1 MFLKHI
7 GLLYNILD
15 IGPGHQMHP
24 LILGCEFPKVQRS
37 RCETKNTTSERTA
50 KNHAIPVKIVSSTPM
65 MFHVGSLF
73 CESIPMPVLVVT
85 RGLKTY
91 VVPFSDCLF
100 FRSASL
106 HIC

>member
-1 MFLKHI
+1 MVVCFSSILAC
-7 GLLYNILD
+7 YILD

-73 CESIPMPVLVVT
+73 CESIPMPVLVVYNT
-85 RGLKTY
+85 R
-91 VVPFSDCLF
+91 FEN
-100 FRSASL
+100 
-106 HIC
+106 ICGTIF